1 MFMFEVGRYSK
12 IRFIL
17 EEAETIRGTIMG
29 HSCGDW
35 EISDNFE
42 SGKKGNYAREVHLRL
57 REPLK

>member
-1 MFMFEVGRYSK
+1 MFMFGVVRYRE

-35 EISDNFE
+35 EIPGGFE
-42 SGKKGNYAREVHLRL
+42 SRKRKIMLERSIRV
-57 REPLK
+57 